1 MASFVFVCGIEDKNS
16 AAGWKKTG
24 YKSLPAWI
32 AATGAKKVRIPGLGP
47 ASAYCFAL
55 PDGRRV
61 EAELLDEKTMR
72 VNADRAGSLFGGQLR
87 R

>member
-32 AATGAKKVRIPGLGP
+32 AAAGAKKVRIPGLGP
-47 ASAYCFAL
+47 ASTYCFAL

>member
-1 MASFVFVCGIEDKNS
+1 MASFVYVASVDDRNS
-16 AAGWKKTG
+16 ADAWEKTG

-32 AATGAKKVRIPGLGP
+32 TAPGAKTIRIPGLGP

-72 VNADRAGSLFGGQLR
+72 MHAR
-87 R
+87 